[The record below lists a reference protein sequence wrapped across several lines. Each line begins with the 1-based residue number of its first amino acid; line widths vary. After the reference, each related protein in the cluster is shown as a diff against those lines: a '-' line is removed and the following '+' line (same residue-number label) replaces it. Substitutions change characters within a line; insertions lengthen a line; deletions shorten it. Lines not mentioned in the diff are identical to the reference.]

1 MEIKLLDQK
10 NYKKQDVLKKMY
22 DDSYYYGTLGQ
33 LALSS
38 SSLKLL
44 LDSPKKY
51 AYVSEYGSPESQA
64 LRDGSLVHL
73 AVLEP
78 DKFQEQIFVDVAS
91 KNTKT
96 YKEAV
101 AKHGQVFTRVEKQNA
116 EKVADAIFRN
126 EQALQLITNCEF
138 EVPAIGDIYGFPF
151 RGKADVLSSKGI
163 VDLKTTSGG
172 IKNFYH
178 SAKKYLYSVQ
188 CYIYC
193 QLFDVTY
200 DQFKFLVVDK
210 GSLDIGIFECSEEF
224 YKDGE
229 ELTKKAIDIYE
240 TFFVNGADL
249 DDYIITGI
257 L

>member
-1 MEIKLLDQK
+1 MIKLLNQK
-10 NYKKQDVLKKMY
+10 EFKKDYILKQMY
-22 DDSYYYGTLGQ
+22 DDNYYYNVLGK

-38 SSLKLL
+38 SSMKLL

-51 AYVSEYGSPESQA
+51 AYVSEYGSPETQA

-73 AVLEP
+73 AILEP
-78 DKFQEQIFVDVAS
+78 KKFQEQIFVDVAS

-101 AKHGQVFTRVEKQNA
+101 AKYGQVFTRVEKENA
-116 EKVADAIFRN
+116 EKIADTIFRN
-126 EQALQLITNCEF
+126 EQAMQLITNCEF
-138 EVPAIGDIYGFPF
+138 EVPAIGDIYGYPF
-151 RGKADVLSSKGI
+151 RGKADVLSKKGI

-193 QLFDVTY
+193 QLFNVSY
-200 DQFKFLVVDK
+200 KQFKFLVIDK

-229 ELTKKAIDIYE
+229 QLTKKAIDIYE

-249 DDYIITGI
+249 DDYVITGI

>member
-1 MEIKLLDQK
+1 MIQLLDQK
-10 NYKKQDVLKKMY
+10 NYKKEDVLKQMY
-22 DDSYYYGTLGQ
+22 DDSYYYGTLGH

-51 AYVSEYGSPESQA
+51 AFVTEYGSKETQP
-64 LRDGSLVHL
+64 LRDGRLIHM
-73 AVLEP
+73 AILEP

-91 KNTKT
+91 KNTKM
-96 YKEAV
+96 YKEALSKYGEV
-101 AKHGQVFTRVEKQNA
+101 YTRVEKQNA
-116 EKVADAIFRN
+116 EKIADAIFRN
-126 EQALQLITNCEF
+126 EQALQLITDCEF
-138 EVPAIGDIYGFPF
+138 EVPAIGDIYGLPF

-193 QLFDVTY
+193 QLFGVSY
-200 DQFKFLVVDK
+200 KQFQFLVVDK
-210 GSLDIGIFECSEEF
+210 GSLDIGIFKCSEDF

-229 ELTKKAIDIYE
+229 EQTKKAVDIYK
-240 TFFVNGADL
+240 TFFVDGADL
-249 DDYIITGI
+249 DDYIITGT

>member
-1 MEIKLLDQK
+1 
-10 NYKKQDVLKKMY
+10 MY
-22 DDSYYYGTLGQ
+22 NDSYYYGTLGQ

-51 AYVSEYGSPESQA
+51 AYVSQYGSGESQA

-73 AVLEP
+73 AILEP
-78 DKFQEQIFVDVAS
+78 EKFEKLIFVDVAS

-101 AKHGQVFTRVEKQNA
+101 AKHGQVYTRVEKENA
-116 EKVADAIFRN
+116 EKIADAIFRN

-138 EVPAIGDIYGFPF
+138 EVPAIGDIYGYPF
-151 RGKADVLSSKGI
+151 RGKADVLSKKGI

-193 QLFDVTY
+193 R
-200 DQFKFLVVDK
+200 KFRHR
-210 GSLDIGIFECSEEF
+210 
-224 YKDGE
+224 
-229 ELTKKAIDIYE
+229 
-240 TFFVNGADL
+240 
-249 DDYIITGI
+249 YI
-257 L
+257 

>member
-1 MEIKLLDQK
+1 MIKLLDQK
-10 NYKKQDVLKKMY
+10 DYNKKDVLKKMY

-51 AYVSEYGSPESQA
+51 AYVSQYGSPETQP
-64 LRDGSLVHL
+64 LRDGRLIHM
-73 AVLEP
+73 AILEP

-91 KNTKT
+91 KNTQK
-96 YKEAV
+96 YKEALSKYGEV
-101 AKHGQVFTRVEKQNA
+101 YTRVEKANA
-116 EKVADAIFRN
+116 EKIADTIFRN
-126 EQALQLITNCEF
+126 EQALQLITDCEF
-138 EVPAIGDIYGFPF
+138 EVPAIGDIYGLPF
-151 RGKADVLSSKGI
+151 RGKADVLSKKGI

-193 QLFDVTY
+193 QLFDVSY

-229 ELTKKAIDIYE
+229 ELTKKAVDIYE

-249 DDYIITGI
+249 DDYVITGI

>member
-1 MEIKLLDQK
+1 MIKLLDQK
-10 NYKKQDVLKKMY
+10 EYNKEDVLKQMY
-22 DDSYYYGTLGQ
+22 NDSYYYGTLGQ

-51 AYVSEYGSPESQA
+51 AYVSQYGGGESQA

-73 AVLEP
+73 AILEP
-78 DKFQEQIFVDVAS
+78 EKFEKLIFVDVAS

-101 AKHGQVFTRVEKQNA
+101 AKHGQVYTRVEKENA
-116 EKVADAIFRN
+116 EKIADAIFRN

-138 EVPAIGDIYGFPF
+138 EVPAIGDIYGYPF
-151 RGKADVLSSKGI
+151 RGKADVLSKKGI

-193 QLFDVTY
+193 QLFDVSY
-200 DQFKFLVVDK
+200 KQFKFLVIDK

-229 ELTKKAIDIYE
+229 ELTKKAIDVYE

-249 DDYIITGI
+249 DDYVITGT

>member
-1 MEIKLLDQK
+1 MIKLLDQK
-10 NYKKQDVLKKMY
+10 DYNKKDVLKKMY

-51 AYVSEYGSPESQA
+51 AYVSQYGSPETQP
-64 LRDGSLVHL
+64 LRDGRLIHM
-73 AVLEP
+73 AILEP
-78 DKFQEQIFVDVAS
+78 DKFQEQIYVDVAS

-96 YKEAV
+96 YKEALSKYGEV
-101 AKHGQVFTRVEKQNA
+101 YTRVEKQNA
-116 EKVADAIFRN
+116 EKIADTIFRN

-138 EVPAIGDIYGFPF
+138 EVPAIGDIYGLPF

-172 IKNFYH
+172 IKNFYL

-193 QLFDVTY
+193 QLFDVSY

-210 GSLDIGIFECSEEF
+210 GSLDIGIFKCSEDF

-229 ELTKKAIDIYE
+229 ELTKKAVDIYK
-240 TFFVNGADL
+240 TFFVDGADL
-249 DDYIITGI
+249 DDYVITGI